1 MLMSGDATIS
11 LGIEATAALTREDR
25 VTERLPT
32 LAAARSAFLT
42 DFLLEGGSL
51 TTHKTYRSLL
61 RSFEHDDRSILALTP
76 EGCRRLIADK
86 MGASAY
92 STARTYAAVLQSF
105 GSYLKRYGVPNPMQ
119 DVPKPRARPLPHRFL
134 SKADLLKLWRACP
147 DDQYRVLLLLLME
160 GLRASEA
167 RLLKWR
173 DVDGDTALVLGKGGR
188 YRRIVLSGPLCLIL
202 TRLRADHVGEY
213 VLGYSY
219 NALRQRSRRLARLA
233 GVPMTAHL
241 LRHTWAS
248 SALMAGMDSESI
260 KVLGGWSGNS
270 QAFQRYIQSA
280 REHAALDRAREFSL
294 TERLLSD

>member
-1 MLMSGDATIS
+1 MLGAGGMPAAVLAHGDHV
-11 LGIEATAALTREDR
+11 GER
-25 VTERLPT
+25 VPT
-32 LAAARSAFLT
+32 LAMARDAFLT
-42 DFLLEGGSL
+42 DFLLEGGS
-51 TTHKTYRSLL
+51 TATHKTYRSFL
-61 RSFEHDDRSILALTP
+61 RSFESDDRSILALTP

-119 DVPKPRARPLPHRFL
+119 DVPKPRAKPLPHRFL
-134 SKADLLKLWRACP
+134 SKADLLKLWQACP

-173 DVDGDTALVLGKGGR
+173 DIDGDTAMVLGKGGR
-188 YRRIVLSGPLCLIL
+188 YRRICLSLP
-202 TRLRADHVGEY
+202 LRASLGRLTPKDEY

-219 NALRQRSRRLARLA
+219 NALRMRIRRLGRLA
-233 GVPMTAHL
+233 GVPLHAHL

-248 SALMAGMDSESI
+248 TALMEGMDSESI
-260 KVLGGWSGNS
+260 KTLGGWSGNS